1 MKPNSILTLAAATA
15 AALALGSL
23 GACSKVG
30 THNDA
35 ARVSM
40 AASPSAQLI
49 GTKPAEPTP
58 EPPGVKPVAGDTT
71 DVSQEK
77 AAQGGP
83 KEGDN
88 HSYSTLDPNSPQKG
102 DQKPD
107 AANSSGAS

>member
-1 MKPNSILTLAAATA
+1 M
-15 AALALGSL
+15 
-23 GACSKVG
+23 
-30 THNDA
+30 
-35 ARVSM
+35 
-40 AASPSAQLI
+40 
-49 GTKPAEPTP
+49 
-58 EPPGVKPVAGDTT
+58 KPVAGDTT

-107 AANSSGAS
+107 AANSRGGQ

>member
-1 MKPNSILTLAAATA
+1 MKPNPILTLAAATA

-23 GACSKVG
+23 GACSKLG
-30 THNDA
+30 SHNDA

-40 AASPSAQLI
+40 AASPSAQLV
-49 GTKPAEPTP
+49 GTKPADPTP
-58 EPPGVKPVAGDTT
+58 EPAGVKPVVSGTT
-71 DVSQEK
+71 DVTQSQ

-83 KEGDN
+83 KEGDD

-107 AANSSGAS
+107 ASNSRGGQ